1 MKRKILH
8 QPIIKM
14 RAKMDDNQTNE
25 TKKSIWVES
34 KWESK
39 IMFIETWGFEKT
51 ILL

>member
-25 TKKSIWVES
+25 IKKSIWVES
-34 KWESK
+34 KWESE
-39 IMFIETWGFEKT
+39 ILFIGAWGFV
-51 ILL
+51 